1 MIVIG
6 QRLPSCRADALW
18 PDGSIAPLD
27 LNAWRSGRWL
37 VLFFYPLDFTFVCPT
52 EIRGFAALHEQFVA
66 SEVRV
71 VGASVDSAYAHRAWC
86 RTELGRMPFPL
97 LADLDRA
104 LTRACGV
111 LAPEGFAQ
119 RATLIA
125 DPDGIVQSV
134 TATASQVGRSA
145 HETLRQVQALQAGG
159 LAPCDWQPGQ
169 PLLQAA

>member
-1 MIVIG
+1 MIAIG
-6 QRLPSCRADALW
+6 QRLPTVRADALW

-27 LNAWRSGRWL
+27 LDAWRRDHWL

-52 EIRGFAALHEQFVA
+52 EIRGFAALHQRFAA
-66 SEVRV
+66 SGVRV
-71 VGASVDSAYAHRAWC
+71 VGASIDSAYAHRAWC
-86 RTELGRMPFPL
+86 RTELGALPFPL
-97 LADLDRA
+97 LADVDRA
-104 LTRACGV
+104 LAGACGV

-145 HETLRQVQALQAGG
+145 QETLRQVQALQAGG